1 MRNSVSRYGIFL
13 SLLLFSFSNSFV
25 SIGRDSIMKD
35 YSRVLLQGWRKI
47 EIVDKISLTENFGLD
62 AIR

>member
-25 SIGRDSIMKD
+25 SIGRDSITKR
-35 YSRVLLQGWRKI
+35 RVLLQGWREI

>member
-1 MRNSVSRYGIFL
+1 
-13 SLLLFSFSNSFV
+13 
-25 SIGRDSIMKD
+25 MKR
-35 YSRVLLQGWRKI
+35 RVLLQGWRKI

>member
-25 SIGRDSIMKD
+25 SIGPDSIMKR
-35 YSRVLLQGWRKI
+35 RVLLQEWTKI
-47 EIVDKISLTENFGLD
+47 EIVDKISLRKIFTGLD
-62 AIR
+62 SIR

>member
-25 SIGRDSIMKD
+25 SIGRDSIMKR
-35 YSRVLLQGWRKI
+35 RVLLQGWREI

>member
-25 SIGRDSIMKD
+25 SIGRDSIMKR
-35 YSRVLLQGWRKI
+35 RVLLQEWREI

>member
-25 SIGRDSIMKD
+25 SIGRDSIMKR
-35 YSRVLLQGWRKI
+35 RVLLQEWTKI
-47 EIVDKISLTENFGLD
+47 EIVDKISLRKIFTGLD

>member
-25 SIGRDSIMKD
+25 SIGRDSIMKR
-35 YSRVLLQGWRKI
+35 RVLLQEWREIKI
-47 EIVDKISLTENFGLD
+47 IDKISLTENFGLD